1 MANNF
6 SPSINIIR
14 DENKAFDY
22 IVTPNAEKIA
32 NQIGHDFRKG
42 MHAFTMIGSYGTG
55 KSSFVLEL
63 DKSIRG
69 KGKFSVDLGFK
80 PKKVQT
86 LRIVGQYQSLIQ
98 YMHELLDINEDF
110 KGNQKIFDALFELA
124 GSADLVLIYIDE
136 FGKFLEYASKH
147 NPDKELY
154 FLQQLAEF
162 VSGDG
167 NNILLLT
174 TLHQSFEGYS
184 AQIANDIQKR
194 EWRKVKGR
202 FQELTFNEPVE
213 QLLYLASQKLGEN
226 IKAKHSFSKLAK
238 AKHILPFDMEEVEKI
253 EASLAPLDI
262 ISAALLTKALQDY
275 GQNERSLFTF
285 LESELTQTDWVD
297 VAAVYD
303 YLLNSFYS
311 FLQSP
316 YSNKHYKN
324 WEAFRDAEERCELL
338 ATEQIDCSKKIVK
351 TIALLQVFSAKSSQV
366 DQGFLREYFSKAYTS
381 NEIQS
386 ATDGLIQ
393 RKIIKFT
400 KFDQSFKILQGT
412 DVDFDLEL
420 TQAEEAVDRNFD
432 VVANLKEHFDFPV
445 IQAKAVSYKRGT
457 PRLFAFEI
465 SDMPNAAL
473 EPIGALDGYIN
484 LIFTDD
490 LNLEELKDIS
500 ANSEAAVLYGY
511 FSNSKSIKDYL
522 YEIRK
527 TKKVLNDNR
536 DDHVAKREFERIIQ
550 ANEKLLSHEVIG
562 SLYSDKV
569 IWYYEGLNLDSITS
583 VKNLNSVLS
592 EICESKYTAA
602 PVFNNELLN
611 KHKISTSIHTAR
623 KNFFKH
629 LTQHWQ
635 EENFG
640 FDHEKFPP
648 EKTIYKSLI
657 ADNDMHVC
665 ENGNWE
671 LVEPSAKNGFD
682 EVWRVCESFL
692 ESASEEK
699 RSILELYELLRN
711 KPFKLKQGLI
721 DFWVPLF
728 LFVKRGDFALYEDGR
743 FTPQINDAVLYII
756 TRQPKLFEVKAFA
769 ISGIRLKVFN
779 RYREFLQQ
787 DSLKKLDKSGFIE
800 SVRPFLVFYKN
811 LDSYA
816 KNTMRLTKEA
826 LDLRDAIV
834 KAKDP
839 EQTFFQDIP
848 DALQM
853 NLNELGNSDDALA
866 SFATKLNEAIDEI
879 KNAYAELLNRI
890 EIYLTKEII
899 GKKSEFHTYK
909 KILVK
914 RYSGIKEHKLL
925 PKQKVFVAR
934 INSPLNDRDSWL
946 ASMAQALLSKPLNTI
961 DDNEEGVLMDKL
973 AFMVKE
979 LDNLQTLHKLK
990 AEEGDRLIKL
1000 DITNETGLVSTNVRI
1015 PKDKLQE
1022 VDSEAA
1028 AIEKILGKNKNLRLA
1043 ILSRLL
1049 SKK

>member
-1 MANNF
+1 MANKF

-14 DENKAFDY
+14 DENKDFNY
-22 IVTPNAEKIA
+22 ILTPNSEKIA
-32 NQIGHDFRKG
+32 GQIGHDFKKG

-69 KGKFSVDLGFK
+69 KGKLPIDLGFK

-98 YMHELLDINEDF
+98 YMHDLLDIKEDF
-110 KGNQKIFDALFELA
+110 EGNQKIFDALFELA
-124 GSADLVLIYIDE
+124 GSSDLLLIYIDE
-136 FGKFLEYASKH
+136 FGKFLEYASKN

-162 VSGDG
+162 VSTDSQ
-167 NNILLLT
+167 NILLLT

-184 AQIANDIQKR
+184 AQIANDVQKR

-213 QLLYLASQKLGEN
+213 QLLYLASQKLGGKSKGN
-226 IKAKHSFSKLAK
+226 HNFSKLAK
-238 AKHILPFDMEEVEKI
+238 AKHILPFDMEEVEKV
-253 EASLAPLDI
+253 EASLSPLDI
-262 ISAALLTKALQDY
+262 ISAAVLTKALQDY

-311 FLQSP
+311 LLQSP

-324 WEAFRDAEERCELL
+324 WEAFRDAEERCELMP
-338 ATEQIDCSKKIVK
+338 TKQIECAKRIVK
-351 TIALLQVFSAKSSQV
+351 TISLLQVFSAKSSQV
-366 DQGFLREYFSKAYTS
+366 DQEFLRTYLSKTYKSA
-381 NEIQS
+381 EIDK
-386 ATDGLIQ
+386 ATEGLIQ
-393 RKIIKFT
+393 KKIIKFT

-432 VVANLKEHFDFPV
+432 VVSNLKEHFDFPV
-445 IQAKAVSYKRGT
+445 LQAKAVSYKRGT

-465 SDMPNAAL
+465 SNTPNEAL
-473 EPIGALDGYIN
+473 VPTGAIDGYIN
-484 LIFTDD
+484 LIFSDD
-490 LNLEELKDIS
+490 LNIDELKEIS
-500 ANSEAAVLYGY
+500 SNSEEAVLYGY
-511 FSNSKSIKDYL
+511 FSNSKAIKDYL

-527 TKKVLNDNR
+527 TKKVLNDNQ

-562 SLYSDKV
+562 SLYSEKV
-569 IWYYEGLNLDSITS
+569 RWFYAGSERDSIKS
-583 VKNLNSVLS
+583 AKELNAVLS
-592 EICESKYTAA
+592 EICDSKYNAA

-629 LTQHWQ
+629 LTENWQ
-635 EENFG
+635 EEDFG
-640 FDHEKFPP
+640 FEQDKFPP

-657 ADNDMHVC
+657 ADNGMHVL
-665 ENGNWE
+665 ENGSWE
-671 LVEPSAKNGFD
+671 LVPPSARNGFD
-682 EVWRVCESFL
+682 QIWKVCEEFL
-692 ESASEEK
+692 ASASEEK
-699 RSILELYELLRN
+699 RSILDLYEILQN

-728 LFVKRGDFALYEDGR
+728 LFAKRGDFALYEDGR

-787 DSLKKLDKSGFIE
+787 DNLQKLDNSGFIE

-816 KNTMRLTKEA
+816 KKTMRLSKEA
-826 LDLRDAIV
+826 LDLRGAIV
-834 KAKDP
+834 KAQDP

-848 DALQM
+848 NALQM

-866 SFATKLNEAIDEI
+866 SFAVKLNEAIDEI

-890 EIYLTKEII
+890 EIYLTKEVI
-899 GKKSEFHTYK
+899 GKKSEFPDYK

-914 RYSGIKEHKLL
+914 RYAGIKEHKLL
-925 PKQKVFVAR
+925 PKQKVFAAR

-946 ASMAQALLSKPLNTI
+946 ASIGQALLSKPLNTI
-961 DDNEEGVLMDKL
+961 DDSEEGILLDKL
-973 AFMVKE
+973 SHMVKE

-990 AEEGDRLIKL
+990 AEDGDQLIKL
-1000 DITNETGLVSTNVRI
+1000 DITNEAGLVSTNVRI
-1015 PKDKLQE
+1015 PKDKIQK

-1028 AIEKILGKNKNLRLA
+1028 EIEKILGKNKNLRLA

-1049 SKK
+1049 SKT